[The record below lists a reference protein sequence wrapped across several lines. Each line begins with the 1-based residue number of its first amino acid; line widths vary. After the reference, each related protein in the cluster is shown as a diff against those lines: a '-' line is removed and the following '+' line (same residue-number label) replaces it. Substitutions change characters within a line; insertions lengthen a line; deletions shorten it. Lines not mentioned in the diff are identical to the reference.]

1 MSFSHNTEEF
11 KEILCL
17 LGAALGKA
25 QYDACS
31 LSSVVI
37 SKPRR
42 SLGSSEFQSSL
53 TILPDQ
59 DDQGSEKPTKL
70 HA

>member
-31 LSSVVI
+31 LRLLLSVN
-37 SKPRR
+37 
-42 SLGSSEFQSSL
+42 
-53 TILPDQ
+53 
-59 DDQGSEKPTKL
+59 QGEVWEALNSR
-70 HA
+70 AA